1 MSSVETHDSLFV
13 EPFAGMAGDMFLGA
27 LLDLGDPRFTLEHL
41 RALAVDLVPGEAQLT
56 VEKVWRG
63 SLSGLA
69 LDVRTPEHGQLPHRG
84 IADLEA
90 LLARSALLS
99 SSARERARAVLW
111 RIAVAEGRVHG
122 CAPEEIHFHELGAV
136 DTLVDVCGAVHALE
150 CLGVRKVFATAPLVG
165 SGTVRCAH
173 GDMPVPVPAVAELLR
188 GRPHRIGGGGER
200 LTPTG
205 AALLVELATE
215 FGEPGAFV
223 ASAIGYGAGQRDP
236 REGPP
241 NVVRV
246 QLGRSE
252 AASPRPEVWTLEC
265 NLDDMTAEELGFLVQ
280 ELRAAGALEVW
291 TSAVA
296 MKKDRPGVIVAALA
310 RANSRAALEA
320 ALFDHSTA
328 LGVRWTRSERTECE
342 RVDLEVR
349 VGEFRVRGQ
358 RRLRPGAD
366 PRSLDARDIA
376 FEYDDL
382 AALAR
387 ARGIALRAAEQLARA
402 SFATGLSQ
410 A

>member
-1 MSSVETHDSLFV
+1 
-13 EPFAGMAGDMFLGA
+13 
-27 LLDLGDPRFTLEHL
+27 
-41 RALAVDLVPGEAQLT
+41 
-56 VEKVWRG
+56 
-63 SLSGLA
+63 
-69 LDVRTPEHGQLPHRG
+69 
-84 IADLEA
+84 
-90 LLARSALLS
+90 
-99 SSARERARAVLW
+99 
-111 RIAVAEGRVHG
+111 
-122 CAPEEIHFHELGAV
+122 
-136 DTLVDVCGAVHALE
+136 
-150 CLGVRKVFATAPLVG
+150 
-165 SGTVRCAH
+165 
-173 GDMPVPVPAVAELLR
+173 MPVPVPAVAELLR